1 MTQRPDD
8 TNPFD
13 PFGTMRSM
21 RDANMEAWSKMM
33 QQFVNTQEYSQATSA
48 LLDTYLTTS
57 APFRKALEQ
66 AMTQVLQQFN
76 MPTRSDVTNLADR
89 LTNIETRLDDLD
101 AQLSELQRGSATA
114 SGSRGQRRAQAQ
126 SSSSNAAAAMDP
138 VVEQLSETDSNQ
150 SQGGNPQAEERP

>member
-8 TNPFD
+8 ANPFD

-48 LLDTYLTTS
+48 MLDAYHTTS
-57 APFRKALEQ
+57 APFRKAIEQ

-76 MPTRSDVTNLADR
+76 MPTRMDVTNLADR

-101 AQLSELQRGSATA
+101 AQLSALQRGGGAATSAQ
-114 SGSRGQRRAQAQ
+114 GQGQAQAPGAP
-126 SSSSNAAAAMDP
+126 SDAAASMDP
-138 VVEQLSETDSNQ
+138 VVEQLSETDSG
-150 SQGGNPQAEERP
+150 QGGNPQSEERP